1 MLSEG
6 KISLRS
12 LNIADKM
19 ILASLANNKNIFD
32 NVRDYFPFPYKE
44 SDAEEFI
51 QSVQREN
58 PQTTFAIEYES
69 QFCGVC
75 GLMLQADIY
84 RKTAEIGYWIGEP
97 FWNKGIATTAVK
109 LLTQY
114 GFNHLNLVRIH
125 TGVFEYNLASMK
137 VLEKNGYEKD
147 GIFKNSILKNGSIW
161 NEHRYSKVK

>member
-12 LNIADKM
+12 LKIDDKK
-19 ILASLANNKNIFD
+19 ILALLANNKNIFD
-32 NVRDYFPFPYKE
+32 NVRDHLPFPYKE

-51 QSVQREN
+51 QFVQKEN
-58 PQTTFAIEYES
+58 PQSTFAIEYEG

-75 GLMLQADIY
+75 GLMLQTDVY
-84 RKTAEIGYWIGEP
+84 RKTSEIGYWLGEP
-97 FWNKGIATTAVK
+97 FWNKGIATAAVK

-114 GFNHLNLVRIH
+114 GFKQLDLVRIH

-137 VLEKNGYEKD
+137 VLEKCGYEKA
-147 GIFKNSILKNGSIW
+147 GIFKKSVLKNGSIW
-161 NEHRYSKVK
+161 DEHRYSKVR

>member
-12 LNIADKM
+12 LKIDDKK
-19 ILASLANNKNIFD
+19 ILALLANNKNIFD
-32 NVRDYFPFPYKE
+32 NVRDHLPFPYKE

-51 QSVQREN
+51 QFVQKEN
-58 PQTTFAIEYES
+58 PQSTFAIEYEG

-75 GLMLQADIY
+75 GLMLQTDVY
-84 RKTAEIGYWIGEP
+84 RKTSEIGYWLGEP
-97 FWNKGIATTAVK
+97 FWNKGIATAAVK

-114 GFNHLNLVRIH
+114 GFKQLDLVRIH

-137 VLEKNGYEKD
+137 VLEKCGYEKD
-147 GIFKNSILKNGSIW
+147 GIFKKSVLKNGSIW
-161 NEHRYSKVK
+161 DEHRYSKVR